1 MPDRPIFDA
10 AYGVTRAAALTTA
23 LLCEDAAPRRVAAV
37 FAAGGE
43 PTPRVTAADVVAL
56 RAVALRVREVLAAPD
71 MATAAARIN
80 ALLADYAQPP
90 RLTDSGGRS
99 TWHIHVHEDGVT
111 LATRF
116 AASSAL
122 SLATVLAER
131 QRLPGGI
138 CTAPGCERPFADV
151 GGGMPRR
158 YCSERCAT
166 RARVA
171 AYRSRH
177 AA

>member
-10 AYGVTRAAALTTA
+10 TNGVTRAAALTAA
-23 LLCEDAAPRRVAAV
+23 LLCDDAGPREVAAV
-37 FAAGGE
+37 FAAAGE
-43 PTPRVTAADVVAL
+43 RAPRVTAADVEQLRPVA
-56 RAVALRVREVLAAPD
+56 VRVRDVLASGD
-71 MATAAARIN
+71 LATAAARIN
-80 ALLADYAQPP
+80 ELLAGYAQPP
-90 RLTDSGGRS
+90 RLTDGGGRY
-99 TWHIHVHEDGVT
+99 TWHVHVHEDGVT

-171 AYRSRH
+171 AHRSRH